1 MRKNNFWFY
10 CFKANA
16 IGGSPPSPV
25 KSWLNRFRKHET
37 IFRQT
42 VLTPTPAGLLE
53 TLRADPV
60 VPESVAKK
68 MAEELWDEVNVQ
80 SIKMR

>member
-1 MRKNNFWFY
+1 MRR
-10 CFKANA
+10 
-16 IGGSPPSPV
+16 GSPPSPV